1 MAILQ
6 VLGRGLGLAG
16 LCLLQFAWSP
26 LYSWTR
32 GQFRAVM
39 RLVHPSTPTLQ
50 SAGEGQMGAWLG
62 GEAGVVFLAPL
73 CPWWSLGFSRVS
85 ILWRANPSSLLFAC
99 SEVKALCHHIAT
111 EAGQLSFNKGDIL
124 QVISKVDGD
133 WLQCSLG
140 SEKGL
145 VPIMYVTHPEDEDY

>member
-1 MAILQ
+1 MALTVAVHLAPFVLMDQGTDQGSDAACASVHPKSAICRRQGAGGQLRAC
-6 VLGRGLGLAG
+6 LGREAG
-16 LCLLQFAWSP
+16 GAFLTPLCL
-26 LYSWTR
+26 R
-32 GQFRAVM
+32 
-39 RLVHPSTPTLQ
+39 
-50 SAGEGQMGAWLG
+50 
-62 GEAGVVFLAPL
+62 
-73 CPWWSLGFSRVS
+73 WSLGFNGVS
-85 ILWRANPSSLLFAC
+85 VLWQVNPSSPPSAC

>member
-1 MAILQ
+1 MDQWMVWGSDAACAPI
-6 VLGRGLGLAG
+6 
-16 LCLLQFAWSP
+16 
-26 LYSWTR
+26 
-32 GQFRAVM
+32 
-39 RLVHPSTPTLQ
+39 HHNST
-50 SAGEGQMGAWLG
+50 
-62 GEAGVVFLAPL
+62 
-73 CPWWSLGFSRVS
+73 
-85 ILWRANPSSLLFAC
+85 IC